1 MPGLDR
7 TGPMGQGSQTGRK
20 QGKCNSENQTI
31 EEELPRGR
39 GFGRG
44 LKNRFGFGNDQ
55 NFEPGQG
62 RGRGLGRGL
71 GRGMG
76 LGRGRR

>member
-20 QGKCNSENQTI
+20 EGKCNNENQTI

-39 GFGRG
+39 GLGRG
-44 LKNRFGFGNDQ
+44 FRNRQGFGNEDL
-55 NFEPGQG
+55 ESVK
-62 RGRGLGRGL
+62 GRGLGRGPGKGM
-71 GRGMG
+71 GRG
-76 LGRGRR
+76 LGRGRN

>member
-20 QGKCNSENQTI
+20 QGKCSKEDNSSL
-31 EEELPRGR
+31 EELP
-39 GFGRG
+39 
-44 LKNRFGFGNDQ
+44 
-55 NFEPGQG
+55 

-71 GRGMG
+71 WNRFRFGNQQDTEPGLGRGMG
-76 LGRGRR
+76 RGRGKRMGRGRN

>member
-20 QGKCNSENQTI
+20 QGKCNNENQTI

-39 GFGRG
+39 GLRRG
-44 LKNRFGFGNDQ
+44 FRNRIGSENEQ
-55 NFEPGQG
+55 NFEPGQGKGFG

-71 GRGMG
+71 GR
-76 LGRGRR
+76 R